1 MAVIVTRQLPAG
13 RPPTSMP
20 RMIRPIARSL
30 ALAALLAA
38 GAPRAEEAKA
48 APARAEAKGAKET
61 YAVFVTSRGK
71 IAARLLPEETP
82 VAVKNFVEL
91 ATGKREWT
99 DPRANGP
106 TKERLYDG
114 TLFHRVIP
122 GFMIQGG
129 DPYTRGQPMQADPSY
144 GMRGPGYKF
153 DDELKGDARP
163 FSEPC
168 QLAMA
173 NSGPNTNGSQF
184 FITEVPTLHLNPQPC
199 GTRSKSGI
207 CGYVRFGVGICGC
220 DKVRPIANA
229 GNAQTRLEK
238 VLIVHEK
245 PSCD

>member
-1 MAVIVTRQLPAG
+1 
-13 RPPTSMP
+13 MP
-20 RMIRPIARSL
+20 RMIRPIATSL

-38 GAPRAEEAKA
+38 GAPRAEEKA
-48 APARAEAKGAKET
+48 AGKGAKET

-82 VAVKNFVEL
+82 VAVRNFVEL
-91 ATGKREWT
+91 AGGKKEWV
-99 DPRANGP
+99 DPRTNKQ
-106 TKERLYDG
+106 TKEKLYDG

-129 DPYTRGQPMQADPSY
+129 DPYTRGQPMQPDPSY

-163 FSEPC
+163 FNEPC

-184 FITEVPTLHLNPQPC
+184 FITEVPTLHLNPRPC
-199 GTRSKSGI
+199 GSQSKSGI

-220 DKVRPIANA
+220 DKVKPIAAA